1 MNLTQNP
8 NVWYTLYTLRGH
20 EMKLVVVDCMFPELR
35 GPAIYRTGRG
45 RASTAKAAISRAFG
59 DVLKQ
64 NRGKRYHS
72 IKATITIIEEAN
84 HEGNTAG

>member
-1 MNLTQNP
+1 
-8 NVWYTLYTLRGH
+8 
-20 EMKLVVVDCMFPELR
+20 MKLATVETTFPELK
-35 GPAIYRTGRG
+35 GGHIYKTGHG

-64 NRGKRYHS
+64 NRGKRFHS

-84 HEGNTAG
+84 YEAEA

>member
-1 MNLTQNP
+1 
-8 NVWYTLYTLRGH
+8 
-20 EMKLVVVDCMFPELR
+20 MKLVTVEAMFPELK
-35 GPAIYRTGRG
+35 GGAIYRTGHG

-59 DVLKQ
+59 DVIKQ

-84 HEGNTAG
+84 HGELETS